1 MGITDADV
9 TALGAG
15 RAAEERKIRMMRD
28 YPLMTEEQRTLVY
41 LLRDFLKKEVMPHA
55 AEWDEKGEFPLEVY
69 KQLAELGFN
78 AIDVPEEYGGLG
90 CDALTTCLLRQEL
103 GYAEAGFAVSFAA
116 ATFGIKPVI
125 LAGTREQAM
134 YYSEHL
140 AHGGICANCL
150 TEPQSGSDLALTRT
164 TAVRDGDDYIING
177 TKCFITN
184 GAVANIYT
192 VAASTDPSK
201 RGDGI
206 SLFIVERDRP
216 GVSVGKHE
224 NKMGIRASNTTDV
237 VFEDVRVP
245 AKNLIGPENS
255 GFETLK
261 QLLAHSRP
269 TGMAVALGIMDRAVE
284 IATRYAKERMTF
296 GKPIAKQQM
305 IKQKLADMQI
315 LTQTSKGQVFYNASL
330 LDHGIRDA
338 ALGAVTKAFVSE
350 NVVKVTDMALQVL
363 GGYGYMKDYPIEK
376 LYRDARIY
384 PIFEGTSEIQ
394 RIVIAGDLVHQF

>member
-1 MGITDADV
+1 MEIT
-9 TALGAG
+9 
-15 RAAEERKIRMMRD
+15 ERNVSKGKEGFVMLNRD
-28 YPLMTEEQRTLVY
+28 YPLMTEEQRDLVY
-41 LLRDFLKKEVMPHA
+41 LLRDFLRKEVMPYS
-55 AEWDEKGEFPLEVY
+55 AEWDEKGEFPLDVY
-69 KQLAELGFN
+69 QKLAGIGFN
-78 AIDVPEEYGGLG
+78 AIDVPTEFGGLG
-90 CDALTTCLLRQEL
+90 CDTLTTCLLRQEL

-125 LAGTREQAM
+125 MAGTKEQAA
-134 YYSEHL
+134 YYGERL
-140 AHGGICANCL
+140 ANGGICANCL
-150 TEPQSGSDLALTRT
+150 TEPQSGSDLGLTKT

-206 SLFIVERDRP
+206 SLFIVERERP

-237 VFEDVRVP
+237 VFQDVRVP
-245 AKNLIGPENS
+245 AKNLVGPENS
-255 GFETLK
+255 GYDTLK
-261 QLLAHSRP
+261 KLLGHSRT
-269 TGMAVALGIMDRAVE
+269 TGMAVALGIMDRAID
-284 IATRYAKERMTF
+284 IAAAYSKERMTF
-296 GKPIAKQQM
+296 GKPICKQQM

-315 LTQTSKGQVFYNASL
+315 LTQASRSMVFYSAGL
-330 LDHGIRDA
+330 LDKGVEGA
-338 ALGAVTKAFVSE
+338 ALSACTKAFVAE
-350 NVVKVTDMALQVL
+350 NAVNVTNMALQVL
-363 GGYGYMKDYPIEK
+363 GGYGYMKDYPVEK

-394 RIVIAGDLVHQF
+394 RIVVAGDLLSQF

>member
-1 MGITDADV
+1 
-9 TALGAG
+9 
-15 RAAEERKIRMMRD
+15 MMRD
-28 YPLMTEEQRTLVY
+28 YPLMTEEQRDLVY

-55 AEWDEKGEFPLEVY
+55 SEWDETGEFPLEVY
-69 KQLAELGFN
+69 QRLCALGFN
-78 AIDVPEEYGGLG
+78 AIDVPEEFGGLG

-125 LAGTREQAM
+125 MAGTREQSL
-134 YYSEHL
+134 YYAQRL
-140 AHGGICANCL
+140 ANGGICANCL
-150 TEPQSGSDLALTRT
+150 TEPQSGSDLGLTRT

-184 GAVANIYT
+184 GALANVYT
-192 VAASTDPSK
+192 VAASTDPAQ
-201 RGDGI
+201 RGGGI
-206 SLFIVERDRP
+206 SLFIVERERP
-216 GVSVGKHE
+216 GVSVGRHE

-237 VFEDVRVP
+237 VFQDVRVP

-255 GFETLK
+255 GYDTLK
-261 QLLAHSRP
+261 KLLAHSRP

-284 IATRYAKERMTF
+284 IAAKYSKERTTF
-296 GKPIAKQQM
+296 GKPICKQQM

-315 LTQTSKGQVFYNASL
+315 LTQSSKGQVFYNAML
-330 LDHGIRDA
+330 LDRGIRDA

-350 NVVKVTDMALQVL
+350 NVVKVTDMALQIL

-394 RIVIAGDLVHQF
+394 RIVVAGDLIHQF

>member
-1 MGITDADV
+1 M
-9 TALGAG
+9 
-15 RAAEERKIRMMRD
+15 
-28 YPLMTEEQRTLVY
+28 MTEEQKDLVKMVRQM
-41 LLRDFLKKEVMPHA
+41 LDKELAPIVP
-55 AEWDEKGEFPLEVY
+55 DIDKSGEYPMAIHERMG
-69 KQLAELGFN
+69 EMGFY
-78 AIDVPEEYGGLG
+78 AMDVPEEYGGVGL
-90 CDALTTCLLRQEL
+90 DAETICHVREAL
-103 GYAEAGFAVSFAA
+103 GYVDAGFACSFSAS
-116 ATFGIKPVI
+116 TFGIKPV
-125 LAGTREQAM
+125 LLFGTEEQKHYYAEKLVAGKI
-134 YYSEHL
+134 S
-140 AHGGICANCL
+140 ANCM
-150 TEPQSGSDLALTRT
+150 TEPQSGSDLGNTKT
-164 TAVRDGDDYIING
+164 KAVRDGDYYIING
-177 TKCFITN
+177 RKCFATN
-184 GAVANIYT
+184 GGLADIYT
-192 VAASTDPSK
+192 IGASTDPSAGN
-201 RGDGI
+201 RGI
-206 SLFIVERDRP
+206 SLFIIDRDTP
-216 GVSVGKHE
+216 GVSVGKE
-224 NKMGIRASNTTDV
+224 EDKMGIRASNTTDV

-284 IATRYAKERMTF
+284 FATRYAKERMTF